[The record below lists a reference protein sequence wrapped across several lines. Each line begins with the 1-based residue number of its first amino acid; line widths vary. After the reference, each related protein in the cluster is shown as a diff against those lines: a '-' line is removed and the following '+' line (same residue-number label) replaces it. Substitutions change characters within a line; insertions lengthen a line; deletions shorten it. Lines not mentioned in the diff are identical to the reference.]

1 MIVLRYFRHIGPSAL
16 FAVFFGALLLR
27 LPSLFFAGANPE
39 PVSGVVF
46 EAFFNTMRQWSWLS
60 LLIGFLVVFSQAM
73 LFNRL
78 CNEHDVLYT
87 PTFMPAWFYILASSV
102 FPENLHV
109 NPLMV
114 SNYFIIGAF
123 AFLFRMHQSEQSPKL
138 LFYAAAL
145 LSLGSLFVTE
155 YLGAPILLLIATIIF
170 KNVGL
175 RDLLAII
182 TGTLIPLGMIWSF
195 HYLNNQHFDFP
206 IPKYTLN
213 IKVDKAILRYIALT
227 FFFLLAFSGLLKSGL
242 HYFKNNIK
250 TRRIN
255 LVSIAFFAFAVFI
268 ALLQYDHLR
277 LYITIANCGLA
288 LFAGYFLLGEKG
300 QRIKGVLHTILLIL
314 LVLSLYGEPIKDWLF

>member
-1 MIVLRYFRHIGPSAL
+1 MLRFFRHIGPSAV
-16 FAVFFGALLLR
+16 FAVFTGALLLR
-27 LPSLFFAGANPE
+27 IPAMVFASSNPE
-39 PVSGVVF
+39 PVSGVLF
-46 EAFFNTMRQWSWLS
+46 EHFFNTVRQWPWLS
-60 LLIGFLVVFSQAM
+60 IALGFVVVFTQAM
-73 LFNRL
+73 MFNRL

-87 PTFMPAWFYILASSV
+87 PTFMPAWLFVLASSI
-102 FPENLHV
+102 FPENLHI

-114 SNYFIIGAF
+114 SNYFVIGAF
-123 AFLFRMHQSEQSPKL
+123 AFLFRMHQSDESPSL

-155 YLGAPILLLIATIIF
+155 YLGAPILLLLSTIIF

-182 TGTLIPLGMIWSF
+182 TGTLIPLGIIWSF
-195 HYLNNQHFDFP
+195 HFLADNPFDFP
-206 IPKYTLN
+206 VPRYTLN
-213 IKVDKAILRYIALT
+213 IKFDKAVLRYVALT
-227 FFFLLAFSGLLKSGL
+227 FFFLLAFAGLLKSGL

-268 ALLQYDHLR
+268 ALLKFDELR
-277 LYITIANCGLA
+277 LYVTISNCGLA

-300 QRIKGVLHTILLIL
+300 QRLKGFIHSVLLLLII
-314 LVLSLYGEPIKDWLF
+314 LSLYGEPLKDLLL

>member
-1 MIVLRYFRHIGPSAL
+1 MLRYFRHIGPSAV
-16 FAVFFGALLLR
+16 FAVFLGAAILR
-27 LPSLFFAGANPE
+27 IPAVFVYEANPE
-39 PVSGVVF
+39 PMMGVVF
-46 EAFFNTMRQWSWLS
+46 ESFFNSVRQWQWLS
-60 LLIGFLVVFSQAM
+60 LLMGFLVIFSQAI

-87 PTFMPAWFYILASSV
+87 ATFMPAWLFVLANSI
-102 FPENLHV
+102 FPENLHF

-123 AFLFRMHQSEQSPKL
+123 SFLFRMHQSDQSPKL

-155 YLGAPILLLIATIIF
+155 YLGAPLLLLVATIIF

-195 HYLNNQHFDFP
+195 HYLNDQQFDFP
-206 IPKYTLN
+206 IPKYNLN
-213 IKVDKAILRYIALT
+213 IKLDKAILRYVALT
-227 FFFLLAFSGLLKSGL
+227 FFFFLAFSGMLKSGL

-255 LVSIAFFAFAVFI
+255 LVSIAFFVFAILI
-268 ALLQYDHLR
+268 ALIQYNQLR
-277 LYITIANCGLA
+277 LYVTIANCGLA
-288 LFAGYFLLGEKG
+288 LFAAYFLLGDKG
-300 QRIKGVLHTILLIL
+300 LRLKGLLHTILLVL
-314 LVLSLYGEPIKDWLF
+314 LLLSLYGESLKDWLL

>member
-1 MIVLRYFRHIGPSAL
+1 MLRYFKHIGPSAV

-27 LPSLFFAGANPE
+27 IPALLFTSANPE

-46 EAFFNTMRQWSWLS
+46 EHFFNTVRQWPWLS
-60 LLIGFLVVFSQAM
+60 LTLGFLVVFTQAM
-73 LFNRL
+73 IFNRL

-87 PTFMPAWFYILASSV
+87 PTFMPAWLFILANSI
-102 FPENLHV
+102 FPENLHI

-123 AFLFRMHQSEQSPKL
+123 AFLFRMHQSDQSPKL

-145 LSLGSLFVTE
+145 MSLGSLFITE
-155 YLGAPILLLIATIIF
+155 YLGAPIMLLLATIIF
-170 KNVGL
+170 KNVGP
-175 RDLLAII
+175 RDLLAIV
-182 TGTLIPLGMIWSF
+182 TGTLLPLGMIWSF
-195 HYLNNQHFDFP
+195 HFLADKQFDFP

-213 IKVDKAILRYIALT
+213 IRLDKAVLRYVALT

-255 LVSIAFFAFAVFI
+255 LVSIAFFVFAVFI
-268 ALLQYDHLR
+268 ALIKYDHLR
-277 LYITIANCGLA
+277 LYITISNCGLA

-300 QRIKGVLHTILLIL
+300 QKLKGFLHTLLLVL
-314 LVLSLYGEPIKDWLF
+314 LVLSLYGEQIKEWL

>member
-1 MIVLRYFRHIGPSAL
+1 VLRYIKHIGPSAV

-27 LPSLFFAGANPE
+27 IPAFLFEITSPE

-46 EAFFNTMRQWSWLS
+46 EAFFNTIRRLHGLS
-60 LLIGFLVVFSQAM
+60 LLLGFLVVFSQAM
-73 LFNRL
+73 IFNRL
-78 CNEHDVLYT
+78 CNEHDVLYAA
-87 PTFMPAWFYILASSV
+87 TFMPGWLYMLAAGI
-102 FPENLHV
+102 FPENLHF

-114 SNYFIIGAF
+114 SNYFVIGSF
-123 AFLFRMHQSEQSPKL
+123 AFLFRMHQSDQSPKL

-155 YLGAPILLLIATIIF
+155 YLGAPLLLLVATIIF

-175 RDLLAII
+175 RDLLAIV

-195 HYLNNQHFDFP
+195 HFLTDQHFDFP
-206 IPKYTLN
+206 VPRYTLK
-213 IKVDKAILRYIALT
+213 IKLDIAVFRYLALS
-227 FFFLLAFSGLLKSGL
+227 FFVLLAFSGMLKSGI

-255 LVSIAFFAFAVFI
+255 LVSIVFFGFAIFI
-268 ALLQYDHLR
+268 ALLKYDHLR
-277 LYITIANCGLA
+277 HYVTITNCGLS

-300 QRIKGVLHTILLIL
+300 QRLKGFLHTVLLIL
-314 LVLSLYGEPIKDWLF
+314 ILLSLYGSTLKNWLF

>member
-1 MIVLRYFRHIGPSAL
+1 VLRYFKHIGPSAV
-16 FAVFFGALLLR
+16 FAVFIGALVLRMPALLY
-27 LPSLFFAGANPE
+27 ATAHPE
-39 PVSGVVF
+39 PVSDVVF
-46 EAFFNTMRQWSWLS
+46 EHFFNTVRQWPWLS
-60 LLIGFLVVFSQAM
+60 LLLGYVVVFSQAM
-73 LFNRL
+73 IFNRL

-87 PTFMPAWFYILASSV
+87 PTFMPAWFFILANSI
-102 FPENLHV
+102 FPENLHI

-114 SNYFIIGAF
+114 SNYFVIGAF
-123 AFLFRMHQSEQSPKL
+123 AFLFRMHQSDQSAKL

-155 YLGAPILLLIATIIF
+155 YLGAPVLLLLATVIF

-182 TGTLIPLGMIWSF
+182 TGTLIPMGIIWSF
-195 HYLNNQHFDFP
+195 HFLNDQHFDFP
-206 IPKYTLN
+206 IPRYTLN
-213 IKVDKAILRYIALT
+213 IRLDKSVLRYVALT

-255 LVSIAFFAFAVFI
+255 LISIAFFIFAVFI
-268 ALLQYDHLR
+268 SLLKYDHLR

-288 LFAGYFLLGEKG
+288 LFAGYFLMGEKG
-300 QRIKGVLHTILLIL
+300 ERLKGFLHTVLLIM
-314 LVLSLYGEPIKDWLF
+314 LVLSLYGEALKDWLF